1 MLSSKL
7 LPEMELEETA
17 KKEQILGGLSGLPVL
32 TQVEKLKLNILC
44 KQCLLELTSYLF
56 SNSVH

>member
-7 LPEMELEETA
+7 LPEKELEETT

-32 TQVEKLKLNILC
+32 TQVEKLKVNILC
-44 KQCLLELTSYLF
+44 TKCLLELTSYIVF
-56 SNSVH
+56 Q